1 MLFWTIQVTIIS
13 IILIFLIHHLLVFFK
28 TNLTTPKIKDLV
40 NAPTQKYDT
49 IFNAMNFNAMNTST
63 AHSSTHINNISLE
76 ELLPPIQPDPVD
88 MKNELKQ
95 FMKKQFKENNNNP
108 SNSTINLDSFNSS
121 SSSTMQYSSY

>member
-1 MLFWTIQVTIIS
+1 MLFWTIQVTFIS
-13 IILIFLIHHLLVFFK
+13 IILIFLVHHLLVFFK
-28 TNLTTPKIKDLV
+28 TNLTTPKVKDLV

-121 SSSTMQYSSY
+121 SSTMQYSSY

>member
-1 MLFWTIQVTIIS
+1 MLFWTIQVTLIS
-13 IILIFLIHHLLVFFK
+13 IILIFLVHHLLVFFK

-40 NAPTQKYDT
+40 NAPTQKYDA
-49 IFNAMNFNAMNTST
+49 IFNAMNFNAMNTS
-63 AHSSTHINNISLE
+63 SVNNISLE

-95 FMKKQFKENNNNP
+95 FMKKQFKENNNNNNNNP

-121 SSSTMQYSSY
+121 SSSSTMQYSNY

>member
-13 IILIFLIHHLLVFFK
+13 IILIFLVHHLLVFFK
-28 TNLTTPKIKDLV
+28 TNLTTPKVKDLV
-40 NAPTQKYDT
+40 NAPTQKYDA
-49 IFNAMNFNAMNTST
+49 IFNAMNFSAMNTSS
-63 AHSSTHINNISLE
+63 ANSVNINNISLE

>member
-1 MLFWTIQVTIIS
+1 MLFWTMKITIIS
-13 IILIFLIHHLLVFFK
+13 IILIFLVHHILVFLK

-40 NAPTQKYDT
+40 YAPTQKYDA
-49 IFNAMNFNAMNTST
+49 IFNAMNFNAMNTS
-63 AHSSTHINNISLE
+63 ANSVNINNISLE

-95 FMKKQFKENNNNP
+95 FMKKQFKENNP
-108 SNSTINLDSFNSS
+108 SNSTINLDTFNSS

>member
-1 MLFWTIQVTIIS
+1 MLFWTIQVTLIS

-28 TNLTTPKIKDLV
+28 TNLTTPKVKDLV
-40 NAPTQKYDT
+40 NAPTQKYDA
-49 IFNAMNFNAMNTST
+49 IFNAMNFNTST
-63 AHSSTHINNISLE
+63 VNSVNINNISLE

-95 FMKKQFKENNNNP
+95 FMKKQFKET
-108 SNSTINLDSFNSS
+108 NSTINLDSFNSS

>member
-1 MLFWTIQVTIIS
+1 MLFWTIQVTLIS

-28 TNLTTPKIKDLV
+28 TNLTTPKVKDLV
-40 NAPTQKYDT
+40 NAPTQKYDA
-49 IFNAMNFNAMNTST
+49 IFNAMNFNTST
-63 AHSSTHINNISLE
+63 VNSVNINNISLE

-95 FMKKQFKENNNNP
+95 FMKKQFKENTTNP
-108 SNSTINLDSFNSS
+108 SNSTINLDTFNSS

>member
-1 MLFWTIQVTIIS
+1 MLFWTIQVTLIS

-28 TNLTTPKIKDLV
+28 TNLTTPKVKDLV
-40 NAPTQKYDT
+40 NAPTQKYDA
-49 IFNAMNFNAMNTST
+49 IFNAMNFNAMNTSS
-63 AHSSTHINNISLE
+63 ANSVNINNISLE

-95 FMKKQFKENNNNP
+95 FMKKQFKET
-108 SNSTINLDSFNSS
+108 NSIINLDSFNSS

>member
-1 MLFWTIQVTIIS
+1 MLFWTIQVTLIS
-13 IILIFLIHHLLVFFK
+13 IILIFLINHLLVFFK

-40 NAPTQKYDT
+40 NAPTQKYDA
-49 IFNAMNFNAMNTST
+49 IFNAMNFNAMNTSS
-63 AHSSTHINNISLE
+63 ANSVNINNISLE

-95 FMKKQFKENNNNP
+95 FMKKQFKET
-108 SNSTINLDSFNSS
+108 NSIINLDSFNSS

>member
-28 TNLTTPKIKDLV
+28 TNLTTPKVKDLV
-40 NAPTQKYDT
+40 NAPTQKYDA
-49 IFNAMNFNAMNTST
+49 IFNAMNASANST
-63 AHSSTHINNISLE
+63 ANSVNINNISLE
-76 ELLPPIQPDPVD
+76 ELLPPIQPDPID

-108 SNSTINLDSFNSS
+108 SNSTINLDTFNSS
-121 SSSTMQYSSY
+121 SSSTMQYSNY

>member
-1 MLFWTIQVTIIS
+1 MLFWTIQVTLIS

-28 TNLTTPKIKDLV
+28 TNLTTPKVKDLV
-40 NAPTQKYDT
+40 NAPTQKYDA
-49 IFNAMNFNAMNTST
+49 IFNAMNFNTSS
-63 AHSSTHINNISLE
+63 ANSVNINNISLE

-95 FMKKQFKENNNNP
+95 FMKKQFKENNP
-108 SNSTINLDSFNSS
+108 SNSTINLDTFNSS

>member
-1 MLFWTIQVTIIS
+1 MLFWTIQVTLIS

-28 TNLTTPKIKDLV
+28 TNLTTPKVKDLV
-40 NAPTQKYDT
+40 NAPTQKYDA
-49 IFNAMNFNAMNTST
+49 IFNAMNASANST
-63 AHSSTHINNISLE
+63 ANSVNINNISLE

-108 SNSTINLDSFNSS
+108 SNSTINLDTFNS

>member
-95 FMKKQFKENNNNP
+95 FMKKQFKENNNP

>member
-1 MLFWTIQVTIIS
+1 MLFWTIQVTLIS

-28 TNLTTPKIKDLV
+28 TNLTTPKVKDLV
-40 NAPTQKYDT
+40 NAPTQKYDA
-49 IFNAMNFNAMNTST
+49 IFNAMNFNAMNTSS
-63 AHSSTHINNISLE
+63 ANSVNINNISLE

-95 FMKKQFKENNNNP
+95 FMKKQFKENNP
-108 SNSTINLDSFNSS
+108 SNSTINLDTFNSS

>member
-1 MLFWTIQVTIIS
+1 MLFWTIQVTFIS
-13 IILIFLIHHLLVFFK
+13 IILIFLVHHLLVFFK
-28 TNLTTPKIKDLV
+28 TNLTTPKVKDLV
-40 NAPTQKYDT
+40 NAPTQKYDA
-49 IFNAMNFNAMNTST
+49 IFNAMNFNAMNTS
-63 AHSSTHINNISLE
+63 SVNINNISLE

-121 SSSTMQYSSY
+121 SSTMQYSSY

>member
-1 MLFWTIQVTIIS
+1 MLFWTIQVTLIS
-13 IILIFLIHHLLVFFK
+13 IILIFLLHHLLVFFK
-28 TNLTTPKIKDLV
+28 TNLTTPKVKDLV
-40 NAPTQKYDT
+40 NAPTQKYDA
-49 IFNAMNFNAMNTST
+49 IFNAMNFSTMNTSS
-63 AHSSTHINNISLE
+63 ANSVNINNISLE

>member
-1 MLFWTIQVTIIS
+1 MLFWTIQVTLIS

-28 TNLTTPKIKDLV
+28 TNLTTPKVKDLV
-40 NAPTQKYDT
+40 NAPTQKYDA
-49 IFNAMNFNAMNTST
+49 IFNAMNFNTST
-63 AHSSTHINNISLE
+63 ANSVNINNISLEALE

-95 FMKKQFKENNNNP
+95 FMKKQFKET
-108 SNSTINLDSFNSS
+108 NSIINLDSFNSS

>member
-1 MLFWTIQVTIIS
+1 MLFWTIQVTLIS

-28 TNLTTPKIKDLV
+28 TNLTTPKVKDLV
-40 NAPTQKYDT
+40 NAPTQKYDA

-95 FMKKQFKENNNNP
+95 FMKKQFKENNNP

>member
-1 MLFWTIQVTIIS
+1 MLFWTIQVTLIS

-28 TNLTTPKIKDLV
+28 TNLTTPKVKDLV
-40 NAPTQKYDT
+40 NAPTQKYDA
-49 IFNAMNFNAMNTST
+49 IFNAMNFNTST
-63 AHSSTHINNISLE
+63 ANSVNNVSLE

-95 FMKKQFKENNNNP
+95 FMKKQFKET
-108 SNSTINLDSFNSS
+108 NSTINLDSFNSS

>member
-121 SSSTMQYSSY
+121 SSTMQYSSY

>member
-1 MLFWTIQVTIIS
+1 MLFWSMKITIIS
-13 IILIFLIHHLLVFFK
+13 IILIFLVHHLLVFFK
-28 TNLTTPKIKDLV
+28 TNLTTPKVKDLV
-40 NAPTQKYDT
+40 NAPTQKYDA
-49 IFNAMNFNAMNTST
+49 IFNAMNASANSVN
-63 AHSSTHINNISLE
+63 INNISLE

>member
-1 MLFWTIQVTIIS
+1 MLFWTIQVTLIS

-28 TNLTTPKIKDLV
+28 TNLTTPKVKDLV
-40 NAPTQKYDT
+40 NAPTQKYDA
-49 IFNAMNFNAMNTST
+49 IFNAMNFNAMNTS
-63 AHSSTHINNISLE
+63 SVNINNISLE

-95 FMKKQFKENNNNP
+95 FMKKQFKENTTNP
-108 SNSTINLDSFNSS
+108 SNSTINLDTFNSS

>member
-13 IILIFLIHHLLVFFK
+13 IILIFLVHHLLVFFK
-28 TNLTTPKIKDLV
+28 TNLTTPKVKDLV
-40 NAPTQKYDT
+40 NAPTQKYDA
-49 IFNAMNFNAMNTST
+49 IFNAMNFSAMNTSS
-63 AHSSTHINNISLE
+63 ANSVNINNISLE
-76 ELLPPIQPDPVD
+76 ELLPPIQPDPID

>member
-1 MLFWTIQVTIIS
+1 MLFWTIQVTLIS

-28 TNLTTPKIKDLV
+28 TNLTTPKVKDLV
-40 NAPTQKYDT
+40 NAPTQKYDA
-49 IFNAMNFNAMNTST
+49 IFNAMNFNTST
-63 AHSSTHINNISLE
+63 ANSVNINNISLE

-95 FMKKQFKENNNNP
+95 FMKKQFKENNP
-108 SNSTINLDSFNSS
+108 SNSTINLDTFNSS

>member
-1 MLFWTIQVTIIS
+1 MLFWTIQITIIS

-28 TNLTTPKIKDLV
+28 TNLTTPKVKDLV
-40 NAPTQKYDT
+40 NAPTQKYDA
-49 IFNAMNFNAMNTST
+49 IFNAMNFNAMNTS
-63 AHSSTHINNISLE
+63 ANSVNINNISLE

-95 FMKKQFKENNNNP
+95 FMKKQFKENNP
-108 SNSTINLDSFNSS
+108 SNSTINLDTFNSS

>member
-1 MLFWTIQVTIIS
+1 MLFWTIQVTLIS
-13 IILIFLIHHLLVFFK
+13 IILIFLLHHLLVFFK
-28 TNLTTPKIKDLV
+28 TNLTTPKVKDLV
-40 NAPTQKYDT
+40 NAPTQKYDA
-49 IFNAMNFNAMNTST
+49 IFNAMNFSAMNTSS
-63 AHSSTHINNISLE
+63 ANSVNINNISLE